1 MYDDKNY
8 KVLAIDHVLL
18 LFYLEKPNISY
29 IIHPFNN
36 FEEYIVNALLETGKL
51 KSNDSSH
58 LSYYIETEPE
68 IIICAPQTII
78 DGSPTKL
85 GSDIFNCEITDYKK
99 NYIKLDTQIY
109 LDNPNREY
117 YYNPYISIDVFI
129 KIKDNP

>member
-1 MYDDKNY
+1 M
-8 KVLAIDHVLL
+8 
-18 LFYLEKPNISY
+18 
-29 IIHPFNN
+29 
-36 FEEYIVNALLETGKL
+36 LETGKL
-51 KSNDSSH
+51 KTNDSSH

-129 KIKDNP
+129 KTKDSS